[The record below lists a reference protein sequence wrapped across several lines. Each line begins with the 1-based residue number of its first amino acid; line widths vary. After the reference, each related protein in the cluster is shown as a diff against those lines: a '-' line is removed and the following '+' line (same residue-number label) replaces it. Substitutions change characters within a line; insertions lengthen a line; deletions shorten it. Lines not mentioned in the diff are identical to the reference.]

1 MKGKWYSIQ
10 NKAGGETAD
19 IYIFDEIGTYGVTAQ
34 EFINDIKDLKGT
46 SINLRINSL
55 GGDVFDGMA
64 MYNVIK
70 RREAKTTVYIEGIA
84 ASIATIIALGA
95 DEVVMAE
102 NSLFMIHN
110 AWGGTM
116 GEAKDMRKTADTLDK
131 ISGELTDIYRK
142 KTGLSYEALQEMM
155 DEETWLNAEEAY
167 ELGFVDVISDSIKV
181 AAKYDVSKFKN
192 ITEEEIQNKL
202 NINIKNRKMTNELKE
217 WFNNKVEEIVAAV
230 KGDAKVSEDVV
241 EETTVNVMLGDK
253 EDIMNKMSDFE
264 TNNIELANK
273 ISSLEEELA
282 NAKGTNLTLTE
293 EVEALNAKINK
304 ADAKGTEI
312 VTEADPAVV
321 ENKKEDANA
330 GFYNAM
336 AQRIRNKFN
345 N

>member
-1 MKGKWYSIQ
+1 MTEKWYNIQ
-10 NKAGGETAD
+10 NKSEGIAD
-19 IYIFDEIGTYGVTAQ
+19 IYIFDEIGTYGITAQ
-34 EFINDIKDLKGT
+34 EFITDIKDLKDT
-46 SINLRINSL
+46 PINLRINSL

-84 ASIATIIALGA
+84 ASIATIVALGA

-116 GEAKDMRKTADTLDK
+116 GESKDMRKTADTLDK
-131 ISGELTDIYRK
+131 ITGELTDIYMK
-142 KTGLSYEALQEMM
+142 KTGLSYDALAEMM
-155 DEETWLNAEEAY
+155 DEETWLNADEAY
-167 ELGFVDVISDSIKV
+167 KLRFIDTISDSIKV

-192 ITEEEIQNKL
+192 ITQEEIQNKL
-202 NINIKNRKMTNELKE
+202 SININNKKMTNELKE
-217 WFNNKVEEIVAAV
+217 WFNSKVEEIVSTV
-230 KGDAKVSEDVV
+230 KGEVKVSEDVA
-241 EETTVNVMLGDK
+241 EQAMITVNLGDND
-253 EDIMNKMSDFE
+253 EIMNKISEFE
-264 TNNIELANK
+264 TGNIELSNK
-273 ISSLEEELA
+273 ISLLEEELVS
-282 NAKGTNLTLTE
+282 AKGTNETLTG

-312 VTEADPAVV
+312 ETDSDPVVV

-330 GFYNAM
+330 GFYNMIAG
-336 AQRIRNKFN
+336 RINTAIN

>member
-1 MKGKWYSIQ
+1 MTEKWYNIQ
-10 NKAGGETAD
+10 NKAGKPAD
-19 IYIFDEIGTYGVTAQ
+19 VYIFDEIGTYGITAQ
-34 EFINDIKDLKGT
+34 EFITDIKDLKDT
-46 SINLRINSL
+46 PINLRINSL

-84 ASIATIIALGA
+84 ASIATIISLGA

-116 GEAKDMRKTADTLDK
+116 GEAKDMRKTAETLEK
-131 ISGELTDIYRK
+131 ITGELTDIYRK
-142 KTGLSYEALQEMM
+142 KTGLSYDALAEMM
-155 DEETWLNAEEAY
+155 DEETWLNANEAF
-167 ELGFVDVISDSIKV
+167 EMGFIDTISDSIKV

-192 ITEEEIQNKL
+192 ITQEEIQNKL
-202 NINIKNRKMTNELKE
+202 SININNKKMTNELKE
-217 WFNNKVEEIVAAV
+217 WFNNKVEEIVTAV
-230 KGDAKVSEDVV
+230 KGDVKVSADVA
-241 EETTVNVMLGDK
+241 EQTAITVNLGDNDEIK
-253 EDIMNKMSDFE
+253 NKISEFE
-264 TNNIELANK
+264 SSNIELSNK
-273 ISSLEEELA
+273 ISLLEEELVA
-282 NAKGTNLTLTE
+282 SKGTNETLTQ

-312 VTEADPAVV
+312 VTEADPVVV

-330 GFYNAM
+330 GFYNAIASRM
-336 AQRIRNKFN
+336 RNKFN

>member
-1 MKGKWYSIQ
+1 MTEKWYNIQ
-10 NKAGGETAD
+10 NKASDVAD
-19 IYIFDEIGTYGVTAQ
+19 VYIFDEIGTYGVTAQ
-34 EFINDIKDLKGT
+34 EFINDIKGLKDT
-46 SINLRINSL
+46 PINLRINSL

-116 GEAKDMRKTADTLDK
+116 GEAKDMRKTAETLDK
-131 ISGELTDIYRK
+131 ISSELTDIYRK
-142 KTGLSYEALQEMM
+142 KTGLSNDVLAEMM
-155 DEETWLNAEEAY
+155 DEETWLNAQEAY
-167 ELGFVDVISDSIKV
+167 DLRFVDTISDSIKV

-192 ITEEEIQNKL
+192 ITQEEIQNKL
-202 NINIKNRKMTNELKE
+202 SININNKKMTNELKE
-217 WFNNKVEEIVAAV
+217 WFNNKVDEIVATV
-230 KGDAKVSEDVV
+230 KGDVKVSEDVA
-241 EETTVNVMLGDK
+241 EKTMITVNLGDND
-253 EDIMNKMSDFE
+253 EIMNKISEFE
-264 TNNIELANK
+264 SNNIELSNK
-273 ISSLEEELA
+273 ITSLEEELA
-282 NAKGTNLTLTE
+282 TAKGTNETLTS

-312 VTEADPAVV
+312 ETEADPAVV

-330 GFYNAM
+330 SFYNAM
-336 AQRIRNKFN
+336 AERVKTRFN

>member
-1 MKGKWYSIQ
+1 MKEKWYNIQ
-10 NKAGGETAD
+10 NKAGETAD
-19 IYIFDEIGTYGVTAQ
+19 VYIFDEIGTYGVTAQ
-34 EFINDIKDLKGT
+34 EFINDIKDLKDLPL
-46 SINLRINSL
+46 NLRINSL

-116 GEAKDMRKTADTLDK
+116 GEAKDMRKTAETLDK

-142 KTGLSYEALQEMM
+142 KTGLSYDVLSEMM
-155 DEETWLNAEEAY
+155 DEETWLNAEEAF
-167 ELGFVDVISDSIKV
+167 ELGFVDTISDSIKV

-192 ITEEEIQNKL
+192 ITQEQIQNKL
-202 NINIKNRKMTNELKE
+202 SININNKKMTNELKE

-230 KGDAKVSEDVV
+230 KSDVKVSKDIV
-241 EETTVNVMLGDK
+241 EETTINVNLGDND
-253 EDIMNKMSDFE
+253 DIMNKISEFE
-264 TNNIELANK
+264 TNNIELSNK
-273 ISSLEEELA
+273 ITSLEEELV
-282 NAKGTNLTLTE
+282 NAKGTNETLTE

-312 VTEADPAVV
+312 ETESDPAVV
-321 ENKKEDANA
+321 ENKTEDANA

-336 AQRIRNKFN
+336 AERVRIKFN

>member
-1 MKGKWYSIQ
+1 MTEKWYNIQ
-10 NKAGGETAD
+10 NKAGETAD
-19 IYIFDEIGTYGVTAQ
+19 VYIFDEIGTYGITAQ

-46 SINLRINSL
+46 PINLRINSL

-110 AWGGTM
+110 AWGGSM

-131 ISGELTDIYRK
+131 ISSELIDIYRK
-142 KTGLSYEALQEMM
+142 KTRLSYEALSEMM
-155 DEETWLNAEEAY
+155 DEETWLNANEAF
-167 ELGFVDVISDSIKV
+167 EMGFIDTISDSIKV

-192 ITEEEIQNKL
+192 ITQEEIQNKL
-202 NINIKNRKMTNELKE
+202 SININNKKMTNELKE
-217 WFNNKVEEIVAAV
+217 WFNNKVEEIVTAV
-230 KGDAKVSEDVV
+230 KGDVKVSAAVAEQTDI
-241 EETTVNVMLGDK
+241 TVNLGDNDEIK
-253 EDIMNKMSDFE
+253 NKISEFE
-264 TNNIELANK
+264 TGNIELSNK
-273 ISSLEEELA
+273 ISLLEEELVA
-282 NAKGTNLTLTE
+282 SKGTNETLTQ

-312 VTEADPAVV
+312 VTEGDPAVV

-330 GFYNAM
+330 GFYAAM
-336 AQRIRNKFN
+336 ASRVRIKFN